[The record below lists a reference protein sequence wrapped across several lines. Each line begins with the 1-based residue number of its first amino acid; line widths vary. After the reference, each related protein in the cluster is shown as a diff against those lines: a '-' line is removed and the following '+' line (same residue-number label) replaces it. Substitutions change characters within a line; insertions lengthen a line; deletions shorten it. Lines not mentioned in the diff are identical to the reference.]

1 MSWSSAR
8 AANSATDGRAG
19 PIGARAS
26 PAPAGAPAGAL
37 GGVVPGRVVTSP
49 RGATDPS
56 GVVAVPARSGAG
68 AAAGGGG
75 ATSAVT
81 GLFAH
86 PATIAAGTSI
96 ETAST
101 RTRWFTMIPPGL
113 RWLPLLLRVGERMVL
128 HTLPARPRR
137 TLSAL
142 RPRRLPETRE
152 PVQRDA
158 DPARA
163 MVDLVSDL
171 VERLVQLERGQGP
184 LEREPRPRE
193 ESHGRARQD
202 PRARRDT
209 VEARPD
215 RLARAPHVRR
225 NAPAPGARVGRRDRL
240 RSEDRVG
247 GVRGERV
254 VQAAR
259 ERTQAVEGVQ
269 HARRGGFDD
278 RAEPGGVDRLMLRPG
293 GHDDVPKTAE
303 LLERPFPPAAVVRNV
318 ALEDGEGRRGARGRD
333 VLDRPGDRG
342 HVREADA

>member
-26 PAPAGAPAGAL
+26 PAPAGAPAGAR
-37 GGVVPGRVVTSP
+37 GGVVPGRVVASP

-128 HTLPARPRR
+128 HTLPARPGRAV
-137 TLSAL
+137 SAL
-142 RPRRLPETRE
+142 RPRRLPEAGE
-152 PVQRDA
+152 PPQGDGHSA
-158 DPARA
+158 PA
-163 MVDLVSDL
+163 VCGLL
-171 VERLVQLERGQGP
+171 
-184 LEREPRPRE
+184 
-193 ESHGRARQD
+193 
-202 PRARRDT
+202 
-209 VEARPD
+209 
-215 RLARAPHVRR
+215 LAR
-225 NAPAPGARVGRRDRL
+225 
-240 RSEDRVG
+240 
-247 GVRGERV
+247 
-254 VQAAR
+254 
-259 ERTQAVEGVQ
+259 
-269 HARRGGFDD
+269 
-278 RAEPGGVDRLMLRPG
+278 
-293 GHDDVPKTAE
+293 
-303 LLERPFPPAAVVRNV
+303 
-318 ALEDGEGRRGARGRD
+318 
-333 VLDRPGDRG
+333 
-342 HVREADA
+342 EA

>member
-1 MSWSSAR
+1 MSWSAAR
-8 AANSATDGRAG
+8 AATSATDGRAG

-86 PATIAAGTSI
+86 PATIAAGISI

-142 RPRRLPETRE
+142 RPRRLPEARE

-202 PRARRDT
+202 LDGRVEERARR
-209 VEARPD
+209 
-215 RLARAPHVRR
+215 
-225 NAPAPGARVGRRDRL
+225 
-240 RSEDRVG
+240 
-247 GVRGERV
+247 
-254 VQAAR
+254 
-259 ERTQAVEGVQ
+259 
-269 HARRGGFDD
+269 
-278 RAEPGGVDRLMLRPG
+278 
-293 GHDDVPKTAE
+293 E
-303 LLERPFPPAAVVRNV
+303 L
-318 ALEDGEGRRGARGRD
+318 GARG
-333 VLDRPGDRG
+333 PSRG
-342 HVREADA
+342 EFVRRSERRRGRLVESAQHPRHVREWRL

>member
-1 MSWSSAR
+1 MSGGAAR
-8 AANSATDGRAG
+8 GANPGRGGRAG

-26 PAPAGAPAGAL
+26 PAPAGAPAGGL
-37 GGVVPGRVVTSP
+37 GGVVPGRVVPSP
-49 RGATDPS
+49 RAATDPA
-56 GVVAVPARSGAG
+56 GVGGVPARSGGGAG
-68 AAAGGGG
+68 AGGGG

-142 RPRRLPETRE
+142 RPRRLPEARE

-171 VERLVQLERGQGP
+171 VDSLV
-184 LEREPRPRE
+184 
-193 ESHGRARQD
+193 H
-202 PRARRDT
+202 
-209 VEARPD
+209 
-215 RLARAPHVRR
+215 
-225 NAPAPGARVGRRDRL
+225 
-240 RSEDRVG
+240 
-247 GVRGERV
+247 
-254 VQAAR
+254 
-259 ERTQAVEGVQ
+259 
-269 HARRGGFDD
+269 
-278 RAEPGGVDRLMLRPG
+278 
-293 GHDDVPKTAE
+293 
-303 LLERPFPPAAVVRNV
+303 
-318 ALEDGEGRRGARGRD
+318 
-333 VLDRPGDRG
+333 
-342 HVREADA
+342 

>member
-128 HTLPARPRR
+128 HTTHSAGAPAPNAERAAAPASPGDARPRPEGR
-137 TLSAL
+137 RSSAGDG
-142 RPRRLPETRE
+142 RSRIGPRRAQYPARTR
-152 PVQRDA
+152 PG
-158 DPARA
+158 PARA
-163 MVDLVSDL
+163 
-171 VERLVQLERGQGP
+171 
-184 LEREPRPRE
+184 
-193 ESHGRARQD
+193 RAAT
-202 PRARRDT
+202 PGGVAR
-209 VEARPD
+209 
-215 RLARAPHVRR
+215 ARAPGPRR
-225 NAPAPGARVGRRDRL
+225 
-240 RSEDRVG
+240 
-247 GVRGERV
+247 
-254 VQAAR
+254 
-259 ERTQAVEGVQ
+259 T
-269 HARRGGFDD
+269 RRGTRPS
-278 RAEPGGVDRLMLRPG
+278 RAGATRPEPRRIRPTIRT
-293 GHDDVPKTAE
+293 PS
-303 LLERPFPPAAVVRNV
+303 RPHSRMSAASPQ
-318 ALEDGEGRRGARGRD
+318 
-333 VLDRPGDRG
+333 RP
-342 HVREADA
+342 